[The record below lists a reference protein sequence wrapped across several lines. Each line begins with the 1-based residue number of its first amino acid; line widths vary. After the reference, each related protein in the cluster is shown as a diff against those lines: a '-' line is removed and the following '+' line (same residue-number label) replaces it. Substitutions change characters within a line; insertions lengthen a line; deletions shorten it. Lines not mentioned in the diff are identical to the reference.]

1 MRRRL
6 SPDDG
11 VVGHAGE
18 GAGGGEVEEDAWLGL
33 GSGLGLRVRVKDVE
47 EDARERP
54 PAKAHGDLVRVR
66 VRDYRLLILLLLP
79 RLLLRRPVAGGPG
92 VRSPPVSPSARRR
105 SPCRSASGA
114 PLAPGKG

>member
-18 GAGGGEVEEDAWLGL
+18 GAGGGEVEEDA
-33 GSGLGLRVRVKDVE
+33 
-47 EDARERP
+47 RERP

-66 VRDYRLLILLLLP
+66 VR
-79 RLLLRRPVAGGPG
+79 
-92 VRSPPVSPSARRR
+92 
-105 SPCRSASGA
+105 ASEQ
-114 PLAPGKG
+114 